1 MLTEVTLRQEIT
13 EYMPHMTSSVS
24 QVLACLS
31 LGALTWGDEGTR
43 KDRHVDTEK
52 MGLGGLD
59 SQMEKPPTPL
69 KLPVFIVHS

>member
-1 MLTEVTLRQEIT
+1 MLTEVTLGQEIT
-13 EYMPHMTSSVS
+13 EYIPHVTSSVS
-24 QVLACLS
+24 QVLARLS

-59 SQMEKPPTPL
+59 SQMGSPQHP
-69 KLPVFIVHS
+69 

>member
-1 MLTEVTLRQEIT
+1 MLTEVTVGQEIT
-13 EYMPHMTSSVS
+13 EYILHVTSFVS

-31 LGALTWGDEGTR
+31 LGALTWGDEGKR
-43 KDRHVDTEK
+43 KDRHVDTEE

-69 KLPVFIVHS
+69 KRPVFIIHS